1 MRNKLWIRIGI
12 GATIIIVL
20 LFVASVLSIG
30 EKLRNIHQYVEW
42 GWYLFAI
49 ILLYFMIINP
59 LIIVLFAP
67 TFSIATEFDK
77 NNNKTYRLYKK
88 VAQIIIK
95 NNELN
100 EDEKKALLASKKNKE
115 ELKKNLNNVFNNTIK
130 KEINK
135 IIYKNATTV
144 MISTT
149 ISQNGKLDML
159 TVLSVNMKMIKE
171 IVLKCGFRPSYAR
184 LGKLA
189 TRIMTT
195 ALIADSLEGLDFND
209 IFPQSTANILSEV
222 PLIKPLASSF
232 INGMSNALLTLRV
245 GVVTR
250 KYLFT
255 DQKEISQSEIRKTAI
270 KESIKMIPGVIKDVL
285 SFLPQKVA
293 KLFTPK
299 GKETQGE

>member
-299 GKETQGE
+299 EKETQGE